1 MENLLTENVEMRL
14 PDEVVY
20 EQLLETPDVRS
31 DYDKQIEHAISLSL
45 QQINEENAVNVEYE
59 KHLLDEYNNET
70 IKRNESSRCILFDIN
85 KLLKYDKQARE
96 IYEIIEPILN
106 TYCFQCIDN
115 CYIDKITY
123 DKIFNF
129 LKTVRTDK
137 KNIEFLKTIILSE

>member
-1 MENLLTENVEMRL
+1 MDNSLTENVEIRL

-20 EQLLETPDVRS
+20 ETLLETADVRS
-31 DYDKQIEHAISLSL
+31 EYDKQIEHAIALSL
-45 QQINEENAVNVEYE
+45 QQINQQNTVNLEYE
-59 KHLLDEYNNET
+59 KNLLDEYNNET
-70 IKRNESSRCILFDIN
+70 IKRNESARSILFDIN

-115 CYIDKITY
+115 CCMDKITY

-137 KNIEFLKTIILSE
+137 KNIEFLKSVILCE

>member
-1 MENLLTENVEMRL
+1 MENLLTENVEIRL

-31 DYDKQIEHAISLSL
+31 DYDKQMEDAISLSL

-59 KHLLDEYNNET
+59 KNLLDEYNNET
-70 IKRNESSRCILFDIN
+70 IKRNESSRSILFDIN

-129 LKTVRTDK
+129 MKTVRTDK

>member
-59 KHLLDEYNNET
+59 KNLLDEYNNET
-70 IKRNESSRCILFDIN
+70 IKRNESSRSILFDIN

-123 DKIFNF
+123 DNIFNF